1 MKRIQKG
8 RLWEMGRKC
17 KDELIEDE
25 LDEMKQE
32 NEEQFHFP

>member
-1 MKRIQKG
+1 
-8 RLWEMGRKC
+8 MGRKC

-32 NEEQFHFP
+32 NEEQFHFPWIWV